1 MDVKKIIGKAIVFV
15 GAFAGAKLAQKGVE
29 KYIDKPEEENDY
41 DDDFYEGTVPT
52 DEEIEAIMN
61 EREESTEEKTDD

>member
-15 GAFAGAKLAQKGVE
+15 GAFAGAKLAQKGVDTF
-29 KYIDKPEEENDY
+29 INKPEQDDDY

-52 DEEIEAIMN
+52 DEEIEAIMQ

>member
-1 MDVKKIIGKAIVFV
+1 MDIKKIVGKAIVFV
-15 GAFAGAKLAQKGVE
+15 GAFAGAKLAQKGVDTF
-29 KYIDKPEEENDY
+29 IDKPEQDDDY

-52 DEEIEAIMN
+52 DEEIEAIMQ